1 MKRSKLLILC
11 GMMLLCFTGC
21 AAESK
26 QPQSS
31 QAGAPAAHMTEL
43 TLPKQLTES
52 ELIDRGI
59 QFTYTVG
66 PLGKRIEDIE
76 GDFTGKPVETEED
89 AMQAIA
95 AISDLLGCKD
105 VYDELRLYTVTTNSG
120 LTHYYFQQNYN
131 GIPINSHRTN
141 LHVRDE
147 SHRIIDLQNSY
158 FPAIELN
165 TVPDI
170 SAKDA
175 QKTAEKAV
183 PDRKFNK
190 KPQLEIT
197 VNGDAAFLIWAFESD
212 DGGTARIDAHTG
224 EVLYAF
230 NGEIGD

>member
-1 MKRSKLLILC
+1 MKCSKHLILC

-21 AAESK
+21 AAKSE
-26 QPQSS
+26 
-31 QAGAPAAHMTEL
+31 QAGAPAAPMTEL
-43 TLPKQLTES
+43 TRPKQLTES

-59 QFTYTVG
+59 QFTYTIG
-66 PLGKRIEDIE
+66 PLGKSIDNIE
-76 GDFTGKPVETEED
+76 GDFTGKPVENDED

-105 VYDELRLYTVTTNSG
+105 VYDELRLYTVTSSGG

-147 SHRIIDLQNSY
+147 SHRIIFLQNSF
-158 FPAIELN
+158 FPDIELN
-165 TVPDI
+165 TDPDI

-175 QKTAEKAV
+175 KKTAEKAV
-183 PDRKFNK
+183 PDRKFNE

-197 VNGDAAFLIWAFESD
+197 VNGDAAFLIWDFESD
-212 DGGTARIDAHTG
+212 DGGTAKIDAHTG

>member
-1 MKRSKLLILC
+1 MKRSKHLILC

-21 AAESK
+21 AAKSE
-26 QPQSS
+26 
-31 QAGAPAAHMTEL
+31 QAGAPAAPMTEL
-43 TLPKQLTES
+43 TRPKQLTES

-59 QFTYTVG
+59 QFTYTIG
-66 PLGKRIEDIE
+66 PLGKSIDNIE
-76 GDFTGKPVETEED
+76 GDFTGKPVENDED

-105 VYDELRLYTVTTNSG
+105 VYDELRLYTVTSSGG

-147 SHRIIDLQNSY
+147 SHRIIFLQNSF
-158 FPAIELN
+158 FPDIELN
-165 TVPDI
+165 TDPDI

-175 QKTAEKAV
+175 KKTAEKAV
-183 PDRKFNK
+183 PDRKFTE

-197 VNGDAAFLIWAFESD
+197 VNGEAAFLIWDFESD
-212 DGGTARIDAHTG
+212 DGGTAKIDAHTG

-230 NGEIGD
+230 NGAIGD

>member
-1 MKRSKLLILC
+1 MKRSKHLILC

-21 AAESK
+21 AAKSE
-26 QPQSS
+26 
-31 QAGAPAAHMTEL
+31 QAGAPAAPMTEL

-59 QFTYTVG
+59 QFTYTIG
-66 PLGKRIEDIE
+66 PLEKSIDNIE
-76 GDFTGKPVETEED
+76 GDFTGKPVENDED

-105 VYDELRLYTVTTNSG
+105 VYDELRLYTVTSSGG

-147 SHRIIDLQNSY
+147 SHRIMFLQNSF
-158 FPAIELN
+158 FPDIELN

-175 QKTAEKAV
+175 KKTAEKAV
-183 PDRKFNK
+183 PDRKFNE

-197 VNGDAAFLIWAFESD
+197 VNGDAAFLIWDFESD
-212 DGGTARIDAHTG
+212 DGGTAKIDAHTG

-230 NGEIGD
+230 NGAISD

>member
-11 GMMLLCFTGC
+11 GMMLLCFTSC
-21 AAESK
+21 AAA
-26 QPQSS
+26 QSS
-31 QAGAPAAHMTEL
+31 QAGAPAAPMTNL
-43 TLPKQLTES
+43 TRPKQLTES

-66 PLGKRIEDIE
+66 PLGKSIENIE

-105 VYDELRLYTVTTNSG
+105 VYDELRLYTVTSG
-120 LTHYYFQQNYN
+120 SGITHYYFQQNYN

-147 SHRIIDLQNSY
+147 SHRIFYLQNSF
-158 FPAIELN
+158 FPDIELN
-165 TVPDI
+165 TVPDV

-175 QKTAEKAV
+175 KKTAEKAV
-183 PDRKFNK
+183 PDRRFNK

-197 VNGDAAFLIWAFESD
+197 VNGDAAFLIWDFESD

-230 NGEIGD
+230 NGAIDD